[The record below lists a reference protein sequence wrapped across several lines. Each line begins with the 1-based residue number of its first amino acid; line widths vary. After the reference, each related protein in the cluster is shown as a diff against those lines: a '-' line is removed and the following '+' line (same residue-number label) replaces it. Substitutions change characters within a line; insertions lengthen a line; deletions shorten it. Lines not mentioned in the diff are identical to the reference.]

1 MDQTIFKTLEQLE
14 EGTPANKI
22 IRLKSVF
29 KQGKTTV
36 QPVRDGTG
44 WYKGVERLSE
54 DQKKGKIHIVEPTS
68 KYIIKDGTT
77 FDLNN
82 EAMRVTWNW
91 VKYSSCIAETY
102 EQVQMTPG
110 AEFYIHI
117 EGEEA
122 EKSVQRKERKY
133 KASKLVMED
142 NAANYPLRIKLLG
155 VNMDTEA
162 GIILK
167 EFLLDEV
174 EKQPERIIAI
184 YESHDLSFR
193 LLLLKAL
200 DKDIIKKD
208 PAAGIYTYG
217 NTVLGMT
224 EASAIGWMQDKKNAN
239 LVDLLE
245 KETSP
250 EYFVKELPKSK
261 PHSPMGKDAIDKTV
275 SRARGTK
282 KD

>member
-14 EGTPANKI
+14 KGTPANKV

-36 QPVRDGTG
+36 QPVKDGTG

-54 DQKKGKIHIVEPTS
+54 DQKKGKIHIVDPTS
-68 KYIIKDGTT
+68 KYVIKDGTT
-77 FDLNN
+77 FDLKN
-82 EAMRVTWNW
+82 EAMRVTWDW

-102 EQVQMTPG
+102 DEVQMTPG
-110 AEFYIHI
+110 AEFYIHV

-122 EKSVQRKERKY
+122 EKSVQRREQKY

-142 NAANYPLRIKLLG
+142 NAANYPLRVKLLG

-200 DKDIIKKD
+200 DKNIIKKD

-224 EASAIGWMQDKKNAN
+224 ESSAIGWMQDKKNSN

-250 EYFVKELPKSK
+250 EYFVKDIPKSK